1 MTKELFKFPII
12 LIDGSVE
19 DKKMKDSEML
29 GLPLDDSEPD
39 IIYAEAECP
48 YYDFLSVSDRWL
60 PTEES
65 FQNAKKGIF
74 DACNVIFLNSGG
86 FIVPMS
92 KEEFRESLES
102 FIEGFEIENTKPSKK
117 KSKNEAEVKIL
128 KVSQKDVLE
137 MLRKK
142 LEEEDNEGD
151 QFEKE

>member
-12 LIDGSVE
+12 LIDGSME

-29 GLPLDDSEPD
+29 GLSLEVDDPE

-48 YYDFLSVSDRWL
+48 YYDFLSISDRWL

-74 DACNVIFLNSGG
+74 DACNVVFLNSGA

-92 KEEFRESLES
+92 KEEFRESLDN
-102 FIEGFEIENTKPSKK
+102 FIENYDLDEVKPTKKK
-117 KSKNEAEVKIL
+117 KSKGQPEVKIL
-128 KVSQKDVLE
+128 KLSEKDVLD

-142 LEEEDNEGD
+142 LEQEDEGE
-151 QFEKE
+151 QSEQ